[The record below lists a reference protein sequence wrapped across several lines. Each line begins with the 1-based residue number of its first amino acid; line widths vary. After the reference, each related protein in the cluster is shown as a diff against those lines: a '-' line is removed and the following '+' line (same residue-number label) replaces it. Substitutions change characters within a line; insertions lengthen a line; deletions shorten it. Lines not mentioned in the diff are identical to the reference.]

1 MNLLDLEN
9 LLAGGES
16 GLPAIVP
23 GKPEESHLLALVSSG
38 NKDERMPPKGD
49 GLDDHQLVIL
59 KKWILQG
66 GKLEKEAKKVS
77 ERTLLVDDL
86 TFLRRVWI
94 DALGMAPPLEVI
106 RSFQADASTEKRAK
120 MIDRVIEKDGWADN
134 WVGYWQDALAENPNL
149 LKPNLNNTGPF
160 RYWILDALRDN
171 KSMDRFATELIMMRR
186 SRWDGGSAGFG
197 EASQNDVP
205 MAAKAHV
212 IGTAFL
218 GVEMKCARCHD
229 APYHESTQR
238 NLFEMAAMLGRKSI
252 QRAQDQQRT
261 SRFFRAR
268 RKGRTRIP
276 HSSDP
281 SKSVPP

>member
-1 MNLLDLEN
+1 MLNLKNLLV
-9 LLAGGES
+9 GGES

-23 GKPEESHLLALVSSG
+23 GKPAESHLLALVSSEEE
-38 NKDERMPPKGD
+38 DERMPPKGD
-49 GLDDHQLVIL
+49 GLDDHQLAIL
-59 KKWILQG
+59 KKWILRG
-66 GKLEKEAKKVS
+66 GKLDKETKKVS
-77 ERTLLVDDL
+77 ERTPLVDDL

-94 DALGMAPPLEVI
+94 DALGMAPPLEVL
-106 RSFQADASTEKRAK
+106 RSFQADASTDKRAK
-120 MIDRVIEKDGWADN
+120 MIDRVIGKDGWADN

-160 RYWILDALRDN
+160 RYWILDALIDN
-171 KSMDRFATELIMMRR
+171 KPMDRFATELIMMRG
-186 SRWDGGSAGFG
+186 STWDGGSAGFG

-238 NLFEMAAMLGRKSI
+238 KLFEMAAMLGRKSI
-252 QRAQDQQRT
+252 QVPKT
-261 SRFFRAR
+261 S
-268 RKGRTRIP
+268 
-276 HSSDP
+276 
-281 SKSVPP
+281 SVPAGFFEHPVDHLCPLVGGGVRLK

>member
-1 MNLLDLEN
+1 MFRLLGPNPGPELTDEGWMDFVGRTSAELDQRDRKARQTADLQGDYWRKRHALAQEKLTSATTSGQSIDQLIDKRIDQARRDSGNPDSFFNAKVRPILSEHCFRCHGEKEKGDLNLLDLEN

-49 GLDDHQLVIL
+49 GLDDHQLAIL

-66 GKLEKEAKKVS
+66 GKLDKEAKKVS

-134 WVGYWQDALAENPNL
+134 WVGYWQDALAENP
-149 LKPNLNNTGPF
+149 TF
-160 RYWILDALRDN
+160 
-171 KSMDRFATELIMMRR
+171 
-186 SRWDGGSAGFG
+186 
-197 EASQNDVP
+197 
-205 MAAKAHV
+205 
-212 IGTAFL
+212 
-218 GVEMKCARCHD
+218 
-229 APYHESTQR
+229 
-238 NLFEMAAMLGRKSI
+238 
-252 QRAQDQQRT
+252 
-261 SRFFRAR
+261 
-268 RKGRTRIP
+268 
-276 HSSDP
+276 SSP
-281 SKSVPP
+281 T